1 MNFTLPVF
9 QIFQDFLIYKC
20 RPKSVDVESCLL
32 LRKIRIIHCQK
43 GCLFFAK
50 IRNDEIKDSIENSNV
65 NDGAEEKEADPYSA
79 LKLRK
84 KYNLPD

>member
-1 MNFTLPVF
+1 MRLV
-9 QIFQDFLIYKC
+9 YC
-20 RPKSVDVESCLL
+20 CEM
-32 LRKIRIIHCQK
+32 RITHCQK
-43 GCLFFAK
+43 GCLFFAKFAK

-79 LKLRK
+79 LKIRK